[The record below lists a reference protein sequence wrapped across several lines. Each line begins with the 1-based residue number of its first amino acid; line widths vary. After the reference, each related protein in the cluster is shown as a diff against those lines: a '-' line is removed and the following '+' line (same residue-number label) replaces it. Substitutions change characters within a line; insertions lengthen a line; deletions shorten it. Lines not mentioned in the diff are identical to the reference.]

1 MENILQTFGPQLI
14 IIACVYALVL
24 FVVFLDLWAGIRKAK
39 QRGEYRSSYGL
50 RKTVDKISRYFNMIL
65 VITSID
71 VVQMLAITQLN
82 PQTNHTLPVLPFFT
96 FIGAMFVGFIELK
109 SIYENSEAKERA
121 KIGDAAKILSQIIQH
136 KDEQEIIAGVIEY
149 LKKEK
154 RKGATMKLTLK
165 RRYFAETYIIGTLF
179 IDGVRFCDTLED
191 KNRDDNR
198 NGKFDN
204 GEQKVKNET
213 AIPFGTYEITVN
225 RSPRFGRD
233 LPRLLNVP
241 HFDGILIHRGNTGKD
256 TSGCILVGE
265 NKVKGRVINSTPY
278 ELELTKR
285 CKAAI
290 ARKEKITIE
299 IV

>member
-1 MENILQTFGPQLI
+1 
-14 IIACVYALVL
+14 
-24 FVVFLDLWAGIRKAK
+24 
-39 QRGEYRSSYGL
+39 
-50 RKTVDKISRYFNMIL
+50 MIL

-149 LKKEK
+149 LKRKK

-165 RRYFAETYIIGTLF
+165 RRYFAETYTIGTLF

>member
-65 VITSID
+65 VITAID
-71 VVQMLAITQLN
+71 VVQMLAITQIN

-154 RKGATMKLTLK
+154 EKG
-165 RRYFAETYIIGTLF
+165 G
-179 IDGVRFCDTLED
+179 D
-191 KNRDDNR
+191 
-198 NGKFDN
+198 
-204 GEQKVKNET
+204 NET
-213 AIPFGTYEITVN
+213 NA
-225 RSPRFGRD
+225 
-233 LPRLLNVP
+233 
-241 HFDGILIHRGNTGKD
+241 
-256 TSGCILVGE
+256 
-265 NKVKGRVINSTPY
+265 
-278 ELELTKR
+278 
-285 CKAAI
+285 
-290 ARKEKITIE
+290 
-299 IV
+299 

>member
-149 LKKEK
+149 LKK
-154 RKGATMKLTLK
+154 
-165 RRYFAETYIIGTLF
+165 
-179 IDGVRFCDTLED
+179 
-191 KNRDDNR
+191 
-198 NGKFDN
+198 
-204 GEQKVKNET
+204 
-213 AIPFGTYEITVN
+213 
-225 RSPRFGRD
+225 
-233 LPRLLNVP
+233 
-241 HFDGILIHRGNTGKD
+241 
-256 TSGCILVGE
+256 
-265 NKVKGRVINSTPY
+265 
-278 ELELTKR
+278 
-285 CKAAI
+285 
-290 ARKEKITIE
+290 
-299 IV
+299 

>member
-65 VITSID
+65 VITAID

-109 SIYENSEAKERA
+109 SIYENNEAKERA

-154 RKGATMKLTLK
+154 EKG
-165 RRYFAETYIIGTLF
+165 G
-179 IDGVRFCDTLED
+179 G
-191 KNRDDNR
+191 
-198 NGKFDN
+198 
-204 GEQKVKNET
+204 NET
-213 AIPFGTYEITVN
+213 NA
-225 RSPRFGRD
+225 
-233 LPRLLNVP
+233 
-241 HFDGILIHRGNTGKD
+241 
-256 TSGCILVGE
+256 
-265 NKVKGRVINSTPY
+265 
-278 ELELTKR
+278 
-285 CKAAI
+285 
-290 ARKEKITIE
+290 
-299 IV
+299 

>member
-165 RRYFAETYIIGTLF
+165 RRYFAETYTIGTLF

>member
-149 LKKEK
+149 LKRKK

-165 RRYFAETYIIGTLF
+165 RRYFAETYTIGTLF

>member
-149 LKKEK
+149 LKK
-154 RKGATMKLTLK
+154 
-165 RRYFAETYIIGTLF
+165 
-179 IDGVRFCDTLED
+179 
-191 KNRDDNR
+191 
-198 NGKFDN
+198 
-204 GEQKVKNET
+204 KVKNET